1 MNDMRT
7 PATPPAFIST
17 FVATE
22 TPEVASDMRVIITCR
37 GIGEPYGTNS
47 LSAVT
52 KNLDPKKYMIIELV
66 WSAAFGP
73 IPRWDGDSFTV
84 NVLHAEHALLGL
96 IAKYPGAILLG
107 YSGGAQVAGNVAAQI
122 GEGWHPALTIRA
134 VVLISDPSRHKSQ
147 IIGVN
152 RGGQGILG
160 GRYIKSDRFQV
171 LQFSAPGDPISEL
184 PEGNALADL
193 AQLIT
198 SLSLVDVPAWMEDLR
213 RKALKG
219 ALQIWKR
226 SGVDWWNAYKWSLG
240 YTAHGRHTCYLH
252 EKMQGVSVTYAER
265 AASMIAGVR

>member
-1 MNDMRT
+1 MNDLHTLTTT
-7 PATPPAFIST
+7 PDFYGFYAAMES
-17 FVATE
+17 
-22 TPEVASDMRVIITCR
+22 PEVTSDMRVIITCR

-52 KNLDPKKYMIIELV
+52 KNLDPKKYVIIELV
-66 WSAAFGP
+66 WSADFGP
-73 IPRWDGDSFTV
+73 VPRWNGNSFTT
-84 NVLHAEHALLGL
+84 NVMHAEQALLDL
-96 IAKYPGAILLG
+96 IRKFPGAILLG
-107 YSGGAQVAGNVAAQI
+107 YSGGAEVAGNVAAQI
-122 GEGWHPALTIRA
+122 GEGLQPGLTIRA

-252 EKMQGVSVTYAER
+252 EKMQGESVTYAER

>member
-1 MNDMRT
+1 MNNPQS

-17 FVATE
+17 FVATD
-22 TPEVASDMRVIITCR
+22 TPEAPSDMKVIITCR

-47 LSAVT
+47 LSGVT
-52 KNLDPKKYMIIELV
+52 KNLDPKKYLIIELV

-73 IPRWDGDSFTV
+73 VPRWDGNSFTV

-122 GEGWHPALTIRA
+122 GEGRHPALTIRA

-213 RKALKG
+213 RKALAG
-219 ALQIWKR
+219 VLQFWKR

-252 EKMQGVSVTYAER
+252 EKMQGESVTYAER
-265 AASMIAGVR
+265 AATMIAGVR